1 MTRVLPS
8 EPISKWKKRTD
19 STKLFSVL
27 HMHAMAW
34 TCPYTSHAHTVI
46 IKLLPYNSHQEITE
60 ITVYQLCIFVI
71 EAIHQKPDSQ
81 KLPGLEEHARNTSIP
96 EAKARRFRVP
106 GEHGLH
112 SEFEASPCYI
122 EKACLRR
129 KKAKRK

>member
-1 MTRVLPS
+1 
-8 EPISKWKKRTD
+8 
-19 STKLFSVL
+19 
-27 HMHAMAW
+27 MHAMAW
-34 TCPYTSHAHTVI
+34 ACPYISHAHTVI

-60 ITVYQLCIFVI
+60 ITVYRLCILSVI

-81 KLPGLEEHARNTSIP
+81 KLPGLGEHAHNTSIP

-122 EKACLRR
+122 GKACFRR
-129 KKAKRK
+129 KKAKRKENLQTSFSIM